1 MRSQFDFS
9 GLPDE
14 LNPSI
19 LSRDT
24 SILVLSHRFAQLL
37 DGDKGLIKHEC
48 LRFDESPNLARWSR
62 SSPSSCLAPGGF
74 AFNST
79 RSYPRQ
85 RVSIPQ
91 EETEFRPQVR
101 RGEPCHSFAQ
111 LASVLHVAQS
121 CEGTAQKK
129 TLRSLATTSMMS
141 SLIFSTSSRVLNVRS
156 HLPLRV
162 TRGSPWHRT

>member
-1 MRSQFDFS
+1 MRSQLDF
-9 GLPDE
+9 GGHPDE
-14 LNPSI
+14 LDPAI
-19 LSRDT
+19 LSRDA
-24 SILVLSHRFAQLL
+24 SVSVLSHRFTELL

-48 LRFDESPNLARWSR
+48 LRFGGLPWSR
-62 SSPSSCLAPGGF
+62 SSPSSCLAPSGF